1 MSPWGIPEKPHQ
13 QRAHS
18 AGIEKVETG
27 MKVSVVLG
35 SANRFNLQSNTNK
48 GKGEGG
54 GIAFNR
60 CQLWIGTTVSVIG
73 ILESE
78 KFLKV
83 KRFVF
88 LPSILYPTLISM
100 AQACFSFSKIGPM
113 SLCDVIGCLN
123 DVESSE
129 EVEVIM
135 VSKSV

>member
-54 GIAFNR
+54 G
-60 CQLWIGTTVSVIG
+60 LHLIGVNYG
-73 ILESE
+73 LE
-78 KFLKV
+78 LQ
-83 KRFVF
+83 
-88 LPSILYPTLISM
+88 Y
-100 AQACFSFSKIGPM
+100 Q
-113 SLCDVIGCLN
+113 
-123 DVESSE
+123 
-129 EVEVIM
+129 
-135 VSKSV
+135 